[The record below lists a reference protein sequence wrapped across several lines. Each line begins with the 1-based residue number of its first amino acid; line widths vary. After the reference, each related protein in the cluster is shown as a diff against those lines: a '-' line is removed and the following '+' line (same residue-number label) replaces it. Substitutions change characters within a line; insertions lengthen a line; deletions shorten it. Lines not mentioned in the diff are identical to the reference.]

1 MKAGDMVFIDTARI
15 YIKAG
20 DGGNGFISFRREKYV
35 PYGGP
40 DGGDGGKGGDVIF
53 IADPN
58 LSTLLDFKYKRKY
71 IAENGEN
78 GKSKN
83 QYGKDGEDLYIKVP
97 VGTTIINDE
106 TGEVIADLIK
116 PYQKAI
122 VLKGGKGGRG
132 NAKFATPTLKTPR
145 FAESGEKGREMW
157 VRLELKLLADVGLVG
172 FPNAG
177 KSTLL
182 ASCSRARPKIAN
194 YPFTTL
200 TPNLGV
206 VEHKG
211 KSFVMAD
218 IPGLIEGAH
227 RGEGLG
233 HDFLRHIERT
243 KMLIHV
249 VDVSGSEGRDPVE
262 DFEKINEELRLYDE
276 RLVILPQIVA
286 ANKMDLPEGK
296 EKYPRF
302 EEEIK
307 KRGYEVYPIS
317 ALTKEGLDA
326 LLDKTIEI
334 LSSIPAEKIEEVPEV
349 IVYNP
354 PEEEETL
361 EVEVKGNTYYLKG
374 SKIDKLLKR
383 INLQDEHSLRY
394 FEILLRKSGVIDA
407 LKEKG
412 FKSGDVINV
421 RDFEFEYYE

>member
-1 MKAGDMVFIDTARI
+1 MFIDTARI

-20 DGGNGFISFRREKYV
+20 DGGNGIISFRREKYV
-35 PYGGP
+35 AYGGP

-53 IADPN
+53 VADPN
-58 LSTLLDFKYKRKY
+58 LSTLLDFKYRKKY
-71 IAENGEN
+71 IAQNGEN
-78 GKSKN
+78 GRGKN
-83 QYGKDGEDLYIKVP
+83 QYGKNGEDLYIKVP
-97 VGTTIINDE
+97 VGTLIINDE
-106 TGEVIADLIK
+106 TGEIIADLVK
-116 PYQKAI
+116 PNQKAI
-122 VLKGGKGGRG
+122 VLRGGKGGRG
-132 NAKFATPTLKTPR
+132 NTKFATSTLKTPR
-145 FAESGEKGREMW
+145 FAESGEKGKEMW
-157 VRLELKLLADVGLVG
+157 VRLELKLLADVGLIG

-182 ASCSRARPKIAN
+182 ASCTRAKPKIAN

-206 VEHKG
+206 VEYKG

-249 VDVSGSEGRDPVE
+249 VDVSGNERRDPIE
-262 DFEKINEELRLYDE
+262 DFEKINEELKLYSE
-276 RLVILPQIVA
+276 RLLTLPQIVA
-286 ANKMDLPEGK
+286 ANKIDLQSGRENYPDF
-296 EKYPRF
+296 EK
-302 EEEIK
+302 EIK
-307 KRGYEVYPIS
+307 KRGYDVYPIS
-317 ALTKEGLDA
+317 ALTKEGIDK

-334 LSSIPAEKIEEVPEV
+334 LSSIPVEEIKEVPEV
-349 IVYNP
+349 IVYTP

-361 EVEVKGNTYYLKG
+361 NIEVKDNTYYLSG
-374 SKIDKLLKR
+374 TKIDKLLKR
-383 INLQDEHSLRY
+383 VNLQDEHSLRY
-394 FEILLRKSGVIDA
+394 FEMLLRKSGVIDA

-412 FKSGDVINV
+412 FKSGDTINV

>member
-1 MKAGDMVFIDTARI
+1 MFIDTARI

-20 DGGNGFISFRREKYV
+20 DGGNGIISFRREKYV
-35 PYGGP
+35 AYGGP

-53 IADPN
+53 VTDPN
-58 LSTLLDFKYKRKY
+58 LSTLLDFKYRKKY
-71 IAENGEN
+71 VAQNGEN
-78 GKSKN
+78 GRGKN
-83 QYGKDGEDLYIKVP
+83 QYGKNGEDLYIKVP
-97 VGTTIINDE
+97 VGTLIINDE
-106 TGEVIADLIK
+106 TGEIIADLVK
-116 PYQKAI
+116 PNQKAI

-132 NAKFATPTLKTPR
+132 NTKFATSTLKTPR
-145 FAESGEKGREMW
+145 FAESGEKGKEMW
-157 VRLELKLLADVGLVG
+157 VRLELKLLADVGLIG

-182 ASCSRARPKIAN
+182 ASCTRAKPKIAN

-249 VDVSGSEGRDPVE
+249 VDVSGNEGRDPIE
-262 DFEKINEELRLYDE
+262 DFEKINEELKLYSE
-276 RLVILPQIVA
+276 RLLTLPQIVA
-286 ANKMDLPEGK
+286 ANKIDIQSSK
-296 EKYPRF
+296 ENFSAF
-302 EEEIK
+302 EKEIK

-317 ALTKEGLDA
+317 ALTKEGIDK

-334 LSSIPAEKIEEVPEV
+334 LSSIPIEEIKEVPEV
-349 IVYNP
+349 IVYTP

-361 EVEVKGNTYYLKG
+361 NIEVKDNTYYLSG
-374 SKIDKLLKR
+374 TKIDKLLKR
-383 INLQDEHSLRY
+383 VNLQDEHSLRY

-412 FKSGDVINV
+412 FKSGDTINV

>member
-1 MKAGDMVFIDTARI
+1 MFIDTARI

-20 DGGNGFISFRREKYV
+20 DGGNGIISFRREKYV
-35 PYGGP
+35 AYGGP

-53 IADPN
+53 VADPN
-58 LSTLLDFKYKRKY
+58 LSTLLDFKYRKKY
-71 IAENGEN
+71 IAQNGEN
-78 GKSKN
+78 GRGKN
-83 QYGKDGEDLYIKVP
+83 QYGKNGEDLYIKVP
-97 VGTTIINDE
+97 VGTLIINDE
-106 TGEVIADLIK
+106 TGEIIADLVK
-116 PYQKAI
+116 PNQKAI
-122 VLKGGKGGRG
+122 VLQGGKGGRG
-132 NAKFATPTLKTPR
+132 NTKFATSTLKTPR
-145 FAESGEKGREMW
+145 FAESGEKGKEMW
-157 VRLELKLLADVGLVG
+157 VRLELKLLADVGLIG

-182 ASCSRARPKIAN
+182 ASCTRAKPKIAN

-206 VEHKG
+206 VEYKG

-249 VDVSGSEGRDPVE
+249 VDVSGNEGRDPIE
-262 DFEKINEELRLYDE
+262 DFEKINEELKLYSE
-276 RLVILPQIVA
+276 RLLTLPQIVA
-286 ANKMDLPEGK
+286 ANKIDLQSGRENYPDF
-296 EKYPRF
+296 EK
-302 EEEIK
+302 EIK
-307 KRGYEVYPIS
+307 KRGYDVYPIS
-317 ALTKEGLDA
+317 ALTKEGIDK

-334 LSSIPAEKIEEVPEV
+334 LSSIPVEEIKEVSEV
-349 IVYNP
+349 IVYTP

-361 EVEVKGNTYYLKG
+361 NIEVKDNTYYLSG
-374 SKIDKLLKR
+374 TKIDKLLKR
-383 INLQDEHSLRY
+383 VNLQDEHSLRY
-394 FEILLRKSGVIDA
+394 FEMLLRKSGVIDA

-412 FKSGDVINV
+412 FKSGDTINV

>member
-1 MKAGDMVFIDTARI
+1 MFIDTARI

-20 DGGNGFISFRREKYV
+20 DGGNGIISFRREKYV
-35 PYGGP
+35 AYGGP

-53 IADPN
+53 VADPN
-58 LSTLLDFKYKRKY
+58 LSTLLDFKYRKKY
-71 IAENGEN
+71 IAQNGEN
-78 GKSKN
+78 GRGKN
-83 QYGKDGEDLYIKVP
+83 QYGKNGEDLYIKVP
-97 VGTTIINDE
+97 VGTLIINDE
-106 TGEVIADLIK
+106 TGEIIADLVK
-116 PYQKAI
+116 PNQKAI
-122 VLKGGKGGRG
+122 VLRGGKGGRG
-132 NAKFATPTLKTPR
+132 NTKFATSTLKTPR
-145 FAESGEKGREMW
+145 FAESGEKGKEMW
-157 VRLELKLLADVGLVG
+157 VRLELKLLADVGLIG

-182 ASCSRARPKIAN
+182 ASCTRAKPKIAN

-206 VEHKG
+206 VEYKG

-249 VDVSGSEGRDPVE
+249 VDVSGNEGRDPVE
-262 DFEKINEELRLYDE
+262 DFEKINEELKLYSE
-276 RLVILPQIVA
+276 RLLTLPQIVA
-286 ANKMDLPEGK
+286 ANKIDLQSGRENYPDF
-296 EKYPRF
+296 EK
-302 EEEIK
+302 EIK
-307 KRGYEVYPIS
+307 KRGYDVYPIS
-317 ALTKEGLDA
+317 ALTKEGIDK

-334 LSSIPAEKIEEVPEV
+334 LSSIPVEEIKEVPEV
-349 IVYNP
+349 IVYTP

-361 EVEVKGNTYYLKG
+361 NIEVKDNTYYLSG
-374 SKIDKLLKR
+374 TKIDKLLKR
-383 INLQDEHSLRY
+383 VNLQDEHSLRY
-394 FEILLRKSGVIDA
+394 FEMLLRKSGVIDA

-412 FKSGDVINV
+412 FKSGDTINV

>member
-1 MKAGDMVFIDTARI
+1 VIELFIDTARI

-20 DGGNGFISFRREKYV
+20 DGGNGIISFRREKYV
-35 PYGGP
+35 AYGGP

-58 LSTLLDFKYKRKY
+58 LSTLLDFKYKKRY
-71 IAENGEN
+71 IAQNGEN
-78 GKSKN
+78 GRGKN
-83 QYGKDGEDLYIKVP
+83 QYGKNGEDLYIKVP
-97 VGTTIINDE
+97 VGTLIINDE
-106 TGEVIADLIK
+106 TGEIIADLVK
-116 PYQKAI
+116 PNQKAI
-122 VLKGGKGGRG
+122 VLRGGKGGRG

-145 FAESGEKGREMW
+145 FAESGEKGKEMW
-157 VRLELKLLADVGLVG
+157 VRLELKLLADVGLIG

-182 ASCSRARPKIAN
+182 ASCTRAKPKIAN

-249 VDVSGSEGRDPVE
+249 VDVSASEGRDPIE
-262 DFEKINEELRLYDE
+262 DFEKINEELKLYSE
-276 RLVILPQIVA
+276 RLLTLPQIVA
-286 ANKMDLPEGK
+286 ANKIDIQSGK
-296 EKYPRF
+296 ENFPAF
-302 EEEIK
+302 EKEIK

-317 ALTKEGLDA
+317 ALTKVGIDK

-334 LSSIPAEKIEEVPEV
+334 LSSIPVEEIKEVPEV
-349 IVYNP
+349 IVYTP

-361 EVEVKGNTYYLKG
+361 NIEVKDNTYYLSG
-374 SKIDKLLKR
+374 TKIDKLLKR
-383 INLQDEHSLRY
+383 VNLQDEHSLRY
-394 FEILLRKSGVIDA
+394 FEMLLRKSGVIDA

-412 FKSGDVINV
+412 FKSGDTINV

>member
-1 MKAGDMVFIDTARI
+1 MIELFIDTARI

-20 DGGNGFISFRREKYV
+20 DGGNGIISFRREKYV
-35 PYGGP
+35 AYGGP

-58 LSTLLDFKYKRKY
+58 LSTLLDFKYRKKY
-71 IAENGEN
+71 IAQNGEN
-78 GKSKN
+78 GRGKN
-83 QYGKDGEDLYIKVP
+83 QYGKNGEDLYIKVP
-97 VGTTIINDE
+97 VGTLIINDE
-106 TGEVIADLIK
+106 TGEIIADLVK
-116 PYQKAI
+116 PNQKAI
-122 VLKGGKGGRG
+122 VLRGGKGGRG

-145 FAESGEKGREMW
+145 FAESGEKGKEMW
-157 VRLELKLLADVGLVG
+157 VRLELKLLADVGLIG

-182 ASCSRARPKIAN
+182 ASCTRAKPKIAN

-249 VDVSGSEGRDPVE
+249 VDVSASEGRDPIE
-262 DFEKINEELRLYDE
+262 DFEKINEELKLYSE
-276 RLVILPQIVA
+276 RLLTLSQIVA
-286 ANKMDLPEGK
+286 ANKIDIQSGK
-296 EKYPRF
+296 ENFPAF
-302 EEEIK
+302 EKEIK

-317 ALTKEGLDA
+317 ALTKVGIDK

-334 LSSIPAEKIEEVPEV
+334 LSSIPVEEIKEVPEV
-349 IVYNP
+349 IVYTP

-361 EVEVKGNTYYLKG
+361 NIEVKDNTYYLSG
-374 SKIDKLLKR
+374 TKIDKLLKR
-383 INLQDEHSLRY
+383 VNLQDEYSLRY
-394 FEILLRKSGVIDA
+394 FEMLLRKSGVIDA

-412 FKSGDVINV
+412 FKSGDTINV

>member
-1 MKAGDMVFIDTARI
+1 MVFIDTARI

-276 RLVILPQIVA
+276 RLVTLPQIVA

-296 EKYPRF
+296 EKYLRF

>member
-1 MKAGDMVFIDTARI
+1 MIELFIDTARI

-20 DGGNGFISFRREKYV
+20 DGGNGIISFRREKYV
-35 PYGGP
+35 AYGGP

-58 LSTLLDFKYKRKY
+58 LSTLLDFKYRKKY
-71 IAENGEN
+71 IAQNGEN
-78 GKSKN
+78 GRGKN
-83 QYGKDGEDLYIKVP
+83 QYGKNGEDLYIKVP
-97 VGTTIINDE
+97 VGTLIINDE
-106 TGEVIADLIK
+106 TGEIIADLVK
-116 PYQKAI
+116 PNQKAI
-122 VLKGGKGGRG
+122 VLRGGKGGRG

-145 FAESGEKGREMW
+145 FAESGEKGKEMW
-157 VRLELKLLADVGLVG
+157 VRLELKLLADVGLIG

-182 ASCSRARPKIAN
+182 ASCTRAKPKIAN

-249 VDVSGSEGRDPVE
+249 VDVSASEGRDPIE
-262 DFEKINEELRLYDE
+262 DFEKINEELKLYSE
-276 RLVILPQIVA
+276 RLLTLSQIVA
-286 ANKMDLPEGK
+286 ANKIDLQSGRENYPDF
-296 EKYPRF
+296 EK
-302 EEEIK
+302 EIK
-307 KRGYEVYPIS
+307 KRGYDVYPIS
-317 ALTKEGLDA
+317 ALTREGIDK

-334 LSSIPAEKIEEVPEV
+334 LSSIPVEEIKEVPEV
-349 IVYNP
+349 IVYTP

-361 EVEVKGNTYYLKG
+361 NIEAKDNTYYLSG
-374 SKIDKLLKR
+374 TKIDKLLKR
-383 INLQDEHSLRY
+383 VNLQDEHSLRY
-394 FEILLRKSGVIDA
+394 FEMLLRKSGVIDA

-412 FKSGDVINV
+412 FKSGDTINV

>member
-1 MKAGDMVFIDTARI
+1 MFIDTARI

-20 DGGNGFISFRREKYV
+20 DGGNGIISFRREKYV
-35 PYGGP
+35 AYGGP

-58 LSTLLDFKYKRKY
+58 LSTLLDFKYRKKY
-71 IAENGEN
+71 IAQNGEN
-78 GKSKN
+78 GRGKN
-83 QYGKDGEDLYIKVP
+83 QYGKNGEDLYIKVP
-97 VGTTIINDE
+97 VGTLIINDE
-106 TGEVIADLIK
+106 TGEIIADLVK
-116 PYQKAI
+116 PNQKAI
-122 VLKGGKGGRG
+122 VLRGGKGGRG

-145 FAESGEKGREMW
+145 FAESGEKGKEMW
-157 VRLELKLLADVGLVG
+157 VRLELKLLADVGLIG

-182 ASCSRARPKIAN
+182 ASCTRAKPKIAN

-249 VDVSGSEGRDPVE
+249 VDVSASEGRDPIE
-262 DFEKINEELRLYDE
+262 DFEKINEELKLYSE
-276 RLVILPQIVA
+276 RLLTLSQIVA
-286 ANKMDLPEGK
+286 ANKIDIQSGK
-296 EKYPRF
+296 ENFPAF
-302 EEEIK
+302 EKEIK

-317 ALTKEGLDA
+317 ALTKVGIDK

-334 LSSIPAEKIEEVPEV
+334 LSSIPVEEIKEVPEV
-349 IVYNP
+349 IVYTP

-361 EVEVKGNTYYLKG
+361 NIEVKDNTYYLSG
-374 SKIDKLLKR
+374 TKIDKLLKR
-383 INLQDEHSLRY
+383 VNLQDEHSLRY
-394 FEILLRKSGVIDA
+394 FEMLLRKSGVIDA

-412 FKSGDVINV
+412 FKSGDTINV

>member
-1 MKAGDMVFIDTARI
+1 MFIDTARI

-20 DGGNGFISFRREKYV
+20 DGGNGIISFRREKYV
-35 PYGGP
+35 AYGGP

-53 IADPN
+53 VADPN
-58 LSTLLDFKYKRKY
+58 LSTLLDFKYRKKY
-71 IAENGEN
+71 IAQNGEN
-78 GKSKN
+78 GRGKN
-83 QYGKDGEDLYIKVP
+83 QYGKNGEDLYIKVP
-97 VGTTIINDE
+97 VGTLIINDE
-106 TGEVIADLIK
+106 TGEIIADLVK
-116 PYQKAI
+116 PNQKAI
-122 VLKGGKGGRG
+122 VLRGGKGGRG
-132 NAKFATPTLKTPR
+132 NTKFATSTLKTPR
-145 FAESGEKGREMW
+145 FAESGEKGKEMW
-157 VRLELKLLADVGLVG
+157 VRLELKLLADVGLIG

-182 ASCSRARPKIAN
+182 ASCTRAKPKIAN

-206 VEHKG
+206 VEYKG

-249 VDVSGSEGRDPVE
+249 VDVSGNEGRDPIE
-262 DFEKINEELRLYDE
+262 DFEKINEELKLYSE
-276 RLVILPQIVA
+276 RLLTLPQIVA
-286 ANKMDLPEGK
+286 ANKIDLQSGRENYPDF
-296 EKYPRF
+296 EK
-302 EEEIK
+302 EIK
-307 KRGYEVYPIS
+307 KRGYDVYPIS
-317 ALTKEGLDA
+317 ALTKEGIDK

-334 LSSIPAEKIEEVPEV
+334 LSSIPVEEIKEVPEV
-349 IVYNP
+349 IVYTP

-361 EVEVKGNTYYLKG
+361 NIEVKDNTYYLSG
-374 SKIDKLLKR
+374 TKIDKLLKR
-383 INLQDEHSLRY
+383 VNLQDEHSLRY
-394 FEILLRKSGVIDA
+394 FEMLLRKSGVIDA

-412 FKSGDVINV
+412 FKSGDTINV

>member
-1 MKAGDMVFIDTARI
+1 MFIDTARI

-20 DGGNGFISFRREKYV
+20 DGGNGIISFRREKYV
-35 PYGGP
+35 AYGGP

-53 IADPN
+53 VADPN
-58 LSTLLDFKYKRKY
+58 LSTLLDFKYRKKY
-71 IAENGEN
+71 IAQNGEN
-78 GKSKN
+78 GRGKN
-83 QYGKDGEDLYIKVP
+83 QYGKNGEDLYIKVP
-97 VGTTIINDE
+97 VGTLIINDE
-106 TGEVIADLIK
+106 TGEIIADLVK
-116 PYQKAI
+116 PNQKAI
-122 VLKGGKGGRG
+122 VLQGGKGGRG
-132 NAKFATPTLKTPR
+132 NTKFATSTLKTPR
-145 FAESGEKGREMW
+145 FAESGEKGKEMW
-157 VRLELKLLADVGLVG
+157 VRLELKLLADVGLIG

-182 ASCSRARPKIAN
+182 ASCTRAKPKIAN

-206 VEHKG
+206 VEYKG

-249 VDVSGSEGRDPVE
+249 VDVSGNEGRDPIE
-262 DFEKINEELRLYDE
+262 DFEKINEELKLYSE
-276 RLVILPQIVA
+276 RLLTLPQIVA
-286 ANKMDLPEGK
+286 ANKIDLQSGRENYPDF
-296 EKYPRF
+296 EK
-302 EEEIK
+302 EIK
-307 KRGYEVYPIS
+307 KRGYDVYPIS
-317 ALTKEGLDA
+317 ALTKEGIDK

-334 LSSIPAEKIEEVPEV
+334 LSSIPVEEIKEVSEV
-349 IVYNP
+349 IVYTP

-361 EVEVKGNTYYLKG
+361 NIEVKDTTYYLSG
-374 SKIDKLLKR
+374 TKIDKLLKR
-383 INLQDEHSLRY
+383 VNLQDEHSLRY
-394 FEILLRKSGVIDA
+394 FEMLLRKSGVIDA

-412 FKSGDVINV
+412 FKSGDTINV

>member
-1 MKAGDMVFIDTARI
+1 LFIDTARI

-20 DGGNGFISFRREKYV
+20 DGGNGVISFRREKYV
-35 PYGGP
+35 AYGGP

-53 IADPN
+53 IAEPN
-58 LSTLLDFKYKRKY
+58 LSTLLDFKYKKRY
-71 IAENGEN
+71 IAQNGEN
-78 GKSKN
+78 GRGKN
-83 QYGKDGEDLYIKVP
+83 QYGKNGEDLYIKVP
-97 VGTTIINDE
+97 VGTLIINDE
-106 TGEVIADLIK
+106 TGEIIADLVK
-116 PYQKAI
+116 PNQKAI
-122 VLKGGKGGRG
+122 VLRGGRGGRG
-132 NAKFATPTLKTPR
+132 NAKFATSTLKTPR
-145 FAESGEKGREMW
+145 FAESGEKGKEMW
-157 VRLELKLLADVGLVG
+157 VRLELKLLADVGLIG

-182 ASCSRARPKIAN
+182 ASCTRARPKIAN

-206 VEHKG
+206 VEYKG

-249 VDVSGSEGRDPVE
+249 VDVSASEGRDPIE
-262 DFEKINEELRLYDE
+262 DFEKINEELKLYSE
-276 RLVILPQIVA
+276 RLLTLPQIVA
-286 ANKMDLPEGK
+286 ANKIDIQSGK
-296 EKYPRF
+296 ENYPAF
-302 EEEIK
+302 EKEIK

-317 ALTKEGLDA
+317 ALTKEGIDK
-326 LLDKTIEI
+326 LLDKAIEI
-334 LSSIPAEKIEEVPEV
+334 LSSIPVEEIKDVPEV
-349 IVYNP
+349 IVYTP

-361 EVEVKGNTYYLKG
+361 NVEVKDNTYYLSG
-374 SKIDKLLKR
+374 TKIDKLLKR
-383 INLQDEHSLRY
+383 VNLQDEHSLRY

-412 FKSGDVINV
+412 FKSGDTINV

>member
-1 MKAGDMVFIDTARI
+1 MFIDTARI

-276 RLVILPQIVA
+276 RLVTLPQIVA

-296 EKYPRF
+296 EKYLRF

>member
-1 MKAGDMVFIDTARI
+1 VIEVFIDTARI

-20 DGGNGFISFRREKYV
+20 DGGNGIISFRREKYV
-35 PYGGP
+35 AYGGP

-53 IADPN
+53 VADPN
-58 LSTLLDFKYKRKY
+58 LSTLLDFKYRKKY
-71 IAENGEN
+71 VAQNGEN
-78 GKSKN
+78 GRGKN
-83 QYGKDGEDLYIKVP
+83 QYGKNGEDLYIKVP
-97 VGTTIINDE
+97 VGTLIINDE
-106 TGEVIADLIK
+106 TGEIIADLVK
-116 PYQKAI
+116 PNQKAI
-122 VLKGGKGGRG
+122 VLRGGKGGRG
-132 NAKFATPTLKTPR
+132 NAKFATSTLKTPR
-145 FAESGEKGREMW
+145 FAESGEKGKEMW
-157 VRLELKLLADVGLVG
+157 VRLELKLLADVGLIG

-182 ASCSRARPKIAN
+182 ASCTRAKPKIAN

-249 VDVSGSEGRDPVE
+249 VDVSGNEGRDPIE
-262 DFEKINEELRLYDE
+262 DFEKINEELKLYSE
-276 RLVILPQIVA
+276 RLLTLPQIVA
-286 ANKMDLPEGK
+286 ANKIDIQSGK
-296 EKYPRF
+296 ENFSAF
-302 EEEIK
+302 EKEIK

-317 ALTKEGLDA
+317 ALTKEGIDK

-334 LSSIPAEKIEEVPEV
+334 LSSIPIEEIKEVPEV
-349 IVYNP
+349 IVYTP

-361 EVEVKGNTYYLKG
+361 NIEVKDNTYYLSG
-374 SKIDKLLKR
+374 TKIDKLLKR
-383 INLQDEHSLRY
+383 VNLQDEHSLRY

-412 FKSGDVINV
+412 FKSGDTINV

>member
-1 MKAGDMVFIDTARI
+1 VIELFIDTARI

-20 DGGNGFISFRREKYV
+20 DGGNGIISFRREKYV
-35 PYGGP
+35 AYGGP

-58 LSTLLDFKYKRKY
+58 LSTLLDFKYRKKY
-71 IAENGEN
+71 IAQNGEN
-78 GKSKN
+78 GRGKN
-83 QYGKDGEDLYIKVP
+83 QYGKNGEDLYIKVP
-97 VGTTIINDE
+97 VGTLIINDE
-106 TGEVIADLIK
+106 TGEIIADLVK
-116 PYQKAI
+116 PNQKAI
-122 VLKGGKGGRG
+122 VLRGGKGGRG

-145 FAESGEKGREMW
+145 FAESGEKGKEMW
-157 VRLELKLLADVGLVG
+157 VRLELKLLADVGLIG

-182 ASCSRARPKIAN
+182 ASCTRARPKIAN

-206 VEHKG
+206 VEYKG

-249 VDVSGSEGRDPVE
+249 VDVSASEGRDPIE
-262 DFEKINEELRLYDE
+262 DFEKINEELKLYSE
-276 RLVILPQIVA
+276 RLLTLPQIVA
-286 ANKMDLPEGK
+286 ANKIDIQSGK
-296 EKYPRF
+296 ENYPAF
-302 EEEIK
+302 EKEIK

-317 ALTKEGLDA
+317 ALTKEGIDK
-326 LLDKTIEI
+326 LLDKAIEI
-334 LSSIPAEKIEEVPEV
+334 LSSIPVEEIKDVPEV
-349 IVYNP
+349 IVYTP

-361 EVEVKGNTYYLKG
+361 NVEVKDNTYYLSG
-374 SKIDKLLKR
+374 TKIDKLLKR
-383 INLQDEHSLRY
+383 VNLQDEHSLRY

-412 FKSGDVINV
+412 FKSGDTINV

>member
-1 MKAGDMVFIDTARI
+1 MFIDTARI

-20 DGGNGFISFRREKYV
+20 DGGNGIISFRREKYV
-35 PYGGP
+35 AYGGP

-53 IADPN
+53 VADPN
-58 LSTLLDFKYKRKY
+58 LSTLLDFKYRKKY
-71 IAENGEN
+71 IAQNGEN
-78 GKSKN
+78 GRGKN
-83 QYGKDGEDLYIKVP
+83 QYGKNGEDLYIKVP
-97 VGTTIINDE
+97 VGTLIINDE
-106 TGEVIADLIK
+106 TGEIIADLVK
-116 PYQKAI
+116 PNQKAI
-122 VLKGGKGGRG
+122 VLRGGKGGRG
-132 NAKFATPTLKTPR
+132 NTKFATSTLKTPR
-145 FAESGEKGREMW
+145 FAESGEKGKEMW
-157 VRLELKLLADVGLVG
+157 VRLELKLLADVGLIG

-182 ASCSRARPKIAN
+182 ASCTRAKPKIAN

-206 VEHKG
+206 VEYKG

-249 VDVSGSEGRDPVE
+249 VDVSGNEGRDPIE
-262 DFEKINEELRLYDE
+262 DFEKINEELKLYSE
-276 RLVILPQIVA
+276 RLLTLPQIVA
-286 ANKMDLPEGK
+286 ANKIDLQSGRENYPDF
-296 EKYPRF
+296 EK
-302 EEEIK
+302 EIK
-307 KRGYEVYPIS
+307 KRGYDVYPIS
-317 ALTKEGLDA
+317 ALTKEGIDK

-334 LSSIPAEKIEEVPEV
+334 LSSIPVEEIKEVSEV
-349 IVYNP
+349 IVYTP

-361 EVEVKGNTYYLKG
+361 NIEVKDNTYYLSG
-374 SKIDKLLKR
+374 TKIDKLLKR
-383 INLQDEHSLRY
+383 VNLQDEHSLRY
-394 FEILLRKSGVIDA
+394 FEMLLRKSGVIDA

-412 FKSGDVINV
+412 FKSGDTINV

>member
-1 MKAGDMVFIDTARI
+1 LFIDTARI

-20 DGGNGFISFRREKYV
+20 DGGNGIISFRREKYV
-35 PYGGP
+35 AYGGP

-58 LSTLLDFKYKRKY
+58 LSTLLDFKYRKKY
-71 IAENGEN
+71 IAQNGEN
-78 GKSKN
+78 GRGKN
-83 QYGKDGEDLYIKVP
+83 QYGKNGEDLYIKVP
-97 VGTTIINDE
+97 VGTLIINDE
-106 TGEVIADLIK
+106 TGEIIADLVK
-116 PYQKAI
+116 PNQKAI
-122 VLKGGKGGRG
+122 VLRGGKGGRG

-145 FAESGEKGREMW
+145 FAESGEKGKEMW
-157 VRLELKLLADVGLVG
+157 VRLELKLLADVGLIG

-182 ASCSRARPKIAN
+182 ASCTRAKPKIAN

-249 VDVSGSEGRDPVE
+249 VDVSASEGRDPIE
-262 DFEKINEELRLYDE
+262 DFEKINEELKLYSE
-276 RLVILPQIVA
+276 RLLTLSQIVA
-286 ANKMDLPEGK
+286 ANKIDIQSGK
-296 EKYPRF
+296 ENFPAF
-302 EEEIK
+302 EKEIK

-317 ALTKEGLDA
+317 ALTKVGIDK

-334 LSSIPAEKIEEVPEV
+334 LSSIPVEEIKEVPEV
-349 IVYNP
+349 IVYTP

-361 EVEVKGNTYYLKG
+361 NIEVKDNTYYLSG
-374 SKIDKLLKR
+374 TKIDKLLKR
-383 INLQDEHSLRY
+383 VNLQDEHSLRY
-394 FEILLRKSGVIDA
+394 FEMLLRKSGVIDA

-412 FKSGDVINV
+412 FKSGDTINV

>member
-1 MKAGDMVFIDTARI
+1 MFIDTARI

-20 DGGNGFISFRREKYV
+20 DGGNGVISFRREKYV
-35 PYGGP
+35 AYGGP

-58 LSTLLDFKYKRKY
+58 LSTLLDFKYKKRY
-71 IAENGEN
+71 IAQNGEN
-78 GKSKN
+78 GRGKN
-83 QYGKDGEDLYIKVP
+83 QYGKNGEDLYIKVP
-97 VGTTIINDE
+97 VGTLIINDE
-106 TGEVIADLIK
+106 TGEIIADLVK
-116 PYQKAI
+116 PNQKAI
-122 VLKGGKGGRG
+122 VLRGGRGGRG
-132 NAKFATPTLKTPR
+132 NAKFATSTLKTPR
-145 FAESGEKGREMW
+145 FAESGEKGKEMW
-157 VRLELKLLADVGLVG
+157 VRLELKLLADVGLIG

-182 ASCSRARPKIAN
+182 ASCTRARPKIAN

-206 VEHKG
+206 VEYKG

-249 VDVSGSEGRDPVE
+249 VDVSASEGRDPIE
-262 DFEKINEELRLYDE
+262 DFEKINEELKLYSE
-276 RLVILPQIVA
+276 RLLTLPQIVA
-286 ANKMDLPEGK
+286 ANKIDIQSGK
-296 EKYPRF
+296 ENYPAF
-302 EEEIK
+302 EKEIK

-317 ALTKEGLDA
+317 ALTKEGIDK
-326 LLDKTIEI
+326 LLDKAIEI
-334 LSSIPAEKIEEVPEV
+334 LSSIPVEEIKDVPEV
-349 IVYNP
+349 IVYTP

-361 EVEVKGNTYYLKG
+361 NVEVKDNTYYLSG
-374 SKIDKLLKR
+374 TKIDKLLKR
-383 INLQDEHSLRY
+383 VNLQDEHSLRY

-412 FKSGDVINV
+412 FKSGDTINV

>member
-1 MKAGDMVFIDTARI
+1 LFIDTARI

-20 DGGNGFISFRREKYV
+20 DGGNGVISFRREKYV
-35 PYGGP
+35 AYGGP

-53 IADPN
+53 IAEPN
-58 LSTLLDFKYKRKY
+58 LSTLLDFKYKKRY
-71 IAENGEN
+71 IAQNGEN
-78 GKSKN
+78 GRGKN
-83 QYGKDGEDLYIKVP
+83 QYGKNGEDLYIKVP
-97 VGTTIINDE
+97 VGTLIINDE
-106 TGEVIADLIK
+106 TGEIIADLVK
-116 PYQKAI
+116 PNQKAI
-122 VLKGGKGGRG
+122 VLRGGRGGRG
-132 NAKFATPTLKTPR
+132 NAKFATSTLKTPR
-145 FAESGEKGREMW
+145 FAESGEKGKEMW
-157 VRLELKLLADVGLVG
+157 VRLELKLLADVGLIG

-182 ASCSRARPKIAN
+182 ASCTRARPKIAN

-206 VEHKG
+206 VEYKG

-249 VDVSGSEGRDPVE
+249 VDVSASEGRDPIE
-262 DFEKINEELRLYDE
+262 DFEKINEELKLYSE
-276 RLVILPQIVA
+276 RLLTLPQIVA
-286 ANKMDLPEGK
+286 ANKIDIQSGK
-296 EKYPRF
+296 ENYPAF
-302 EEEIK
+302 EKEIK

-317 ALTKEGLDA
+317 ALTKEGIDK
-326 LLDKTIEI
+326 LLDKAIEI
-334 LSSIPAEKIEEVPEV
+334 LSSIPVEEIKDVPEV
-349 IVYNP
+349 IVYTP

-361 EVEVKGNTYYLKG
+361 NVEVKDNTYYLSG
-374 SKIDKLLKR
+374 TKIDKLLKR
-383 INLQDEHSLRY
+383 VNLQDEHSLRY
-394 FEILLRKSGVIDA
+394 FEMLLRKSGVIDA

-412 FKSGDVINV
+412 FKSGDTINV

>member
-1 MKAGDMVFIDTARI
+1 MIELFIDTARI

-20 DGGNGFISFRREKYV
+20 DGGNGIISFRREKYV
-35 PYGGP
+35 AYGGP

-58 LSTLLDFKYKRKY
+58 LSTLLDFKYRKKY
-71 IAENGEN
+71 IAQNGEN
-78 GKSKN
+78 GRGKN
-83 QYGKDGEDLYIKVP
+83 QYGKNGEDLYIKVP
-97 VGTTIINDE
+97 VGTLIINDE
-106 TGEVIADLIK
+106 TGEIIADLVK
-116 PYQKAI
+116 PNQKAI
-122 VLKGGKGGRG
+122 VLRGGKGGRG

-145 FAESGEKGREMW
+145 FAESGEKGKEMW
-157 VRLELKLLADVGLVG
+157 VRLELKLLADVGLIG

-182 ASCSRARPKIAN
+182 ASCTRAKPKIAN

-249 VDVSGSEGRDPVE
+249 VDVSASEGRDPIE
-262 DFEKINEELRLYDE
+262 DFEKINEELKLYSE
-276 RLVILPQIVA
+276 RLLTLSQIVA
-286 ANKMDLPEGK
+286 ANKIDIQSGK
-296 EKYPRF
+296 ENFPAF
-302 EEEIK
+302 EKEIK

-317 ALTKEGLDA
+317 ALTKVGIDK

-334 LSSIPAEKIEEVPEV
+334 LSSIPVEEIKEVPEV
-349 IVYNP
+349 IVYTP

-361 EVEVKGNTYYLKG
+361 NIEVKDNTYYLSG
-374 SKIDKLLKR
+374 TKIDKLLKR
-383 INLQDEHSLRY
+383 VNLQDEHSLRY
-394 FEILLRKSGVIDA
+394 FEMLLRKSGVIDA

-412 FKSGDVINV
+412 FKSGDTINV

>member
-1 MKAGDMVFIDTARI
+1 VIELFIDTARI

-20 DGGNGFISFRREKYV
+20 DGGNGIISFRREKYV
-35 PYGGP
+35 AYGGP

-58 LSTLLDFKYKRKY
+58 LSTLLDFKYRKKY
-71 IAENGEN
+71 IAQNGEN
-78 GKSKN
+78 GRGKN
-83 QYGKDGEDLYIKVP
+83 QYGKNGEDLYIKVP
-97 VGTTIINDE
+97 VGTLIINDE
-106 TGEVIADLIK
+106 TGEIIADLVK
-116 PYQKAI
+116 PNQKAI
-122 VLKGGKGGRG
+122 VLRGGKGGRG

-145 FAESGEKGREMW
+145 FAESGEKGKEMW
-157 VRLELKLLADVGLVG
+157 VRLELKLLADVGLIG

-182 ASCSRARPKIAN
+182 ASCTRAKPKIAN

-249 VDVSGSEGRDPVE
+249 VDVSASEGRDPIE
-262 DFEKINEELRLYDE
+262 DFEKINEELKLYSE
-276 RLVILPQIVA
+276 RLLTLSQIVA
-286 ANKMDLPEGK
+286 ANKIDIQSGK
-296 EKYPRF
+296 ENFPAF
-302 EEEIK
+302 EKEIK

-317 ALTKEGLDA
+317 ALTKVGIDK

-334 LSSIPAEKIEEVPEV
+334 LSSIPVEEIKEVPEV
-349 IVYNP
+349 IVYTP

-361 EVEVKGNTYYLKG
+361 NIEVKDNTYYLSG
-374 SKIDKLLKR
+374 TKIDKLLKR
-383 INLQDEHSLRY
+383 VNLQDEHSLRY
-394 FEILLRKSGVIDA
+394 FEMLLRKSGVIDA

-412 FKSGDVINV
+412 FKSGDTINV

>member
-1 MKAGDMVFIDTARI
+1 MVFIDTARI

-83 QYGKDGEDLYIKVP
+83 QYGKDGKDLYIKVP

-106 TGEVIADLIK
+106 TGELIADLTK

-122 VLKGGKGGRG
+122 VLRGGRGGRG

-145 FAESGEKGREMW
+145 FAESGEKGRELW

-182 ASCSRARPKIAN
+182 ASCSRAKPKIAN

-243 KMLIHV
+243 KMLVHV
-249 VDVSGSEGRDPVE
+249 VDVSGIEGRDPVE

-276 RLVILPQIVA
+276 RLVTLPQIVA
-286 ANKMDLPEGK
+286 ANKMDLPEAK
-296 EKYPRF
+296 EKYPNF
-302 EEEIK
+302 EEEIRK
-307 KRGYEVYPIS
+307 KGYEVYPIS
-317 ALTKEGLDA
+317 ALTREGIDL
-326 LLDKTIEI
+326 LLDKVIEI
-334 LSSIPAEKIEEVPEV
+334 LSSIPIEKNEEAPDV

-354 PEEEETL
+354 PEEEDIL
-361 EVEVKGNTYYLKG
+361 EIEVHGNTYYLKG

-394 FEILLRKSGVIDA
+394 FEILLRKSGVIEE
-407 LKEKG
+407 LKKKG
-412 FKSGDVINV
+412 FKSGDTINV
-421 RDFEFEYYE
+421 RDFEFEYYD

>member
-1 MKAGDMVFIDTARI
+1 MFIDTARI

-20 DGGNGFISFRREKYV
+20 DGGNGIISFRREKYV
-35 PYGGP
+35 AYGGP

-53 IADPN
+53 VADPN
-58 LSTLLDFKYKRKY
+58 LSTLLDFKYRKKY
-71 IAENGEN
+71 IAQNGEN
-78 GKSKN
+78 GRGKN
-83 QYGKDGEDLYIKVP
+83 QYGKNGEDLYIKVP
-97 VGTTIINDE
+97 VGTLIINDE
-106 TGEVIADLIK
+106 TGEIIADLVK
-116 PYQKAI
+116 PNQKAI
-122 VLKGGKGGRG
+122 VLRGGKGGRG
-132 NAKFATPTLKTPR
+132 NTKFATSTLKTPR
-145 FAESGEKGREMW
+145 FAESGEKGKEMW
-157 VRLELKLLADVGLVG
+157 VRLELKLLADVGLIG

-182 ASCSRARPKIAN
+182 ASCTRAKPKIAN

-206 VEHKG
+206 VEYKG

-249 VDVSGSEGRDPVE
+249 VDVSGNEGRDPVE
-262 DFEKINEELRLYDE
+262 DFEKINEELKLYSE
-276 RLVILPQIVA
+276 RLLTLPQIVA
-286 ANKMDLPEGK
+286 ANKIDLQSGRENYPDF
-296 EKYPRF
+296 EK
-302 EEEIK
+302 EIK
-307 KRGYEVYPIS
+307 KRGYDVYPIS
-317 ALTKEGLDA
+317 ALTKEGIDK

-334 LSSIPAEKIEEVPEV
+334 LSSIPVEEIKEVPEV
-349 IVYNP
+349 IAYTP

-361 EVEVKGNTYYLKG
+361 NIEVKDNTYYLSG
-374 SKIDKLLKR
+374 TKIDKLLKR
-383 INLQDEHSLRY
+383 VNLQDEHSLRY
-394 FEILLRKSGVIDA
+394 FEMLLRKSGVIDA

-412 FKSGDVINV
+412 FKSGDTINV

>member
-1 MKAGDMVFIDTARI
+1 MFIDTARI

-20 DGGNGFISFRREKYV
+20 DGGNGIISFRREKYV
-35 PYGGP
+35 AYGGP

-58 LSTLLDFKYKRKY
+58 LSTLLDFKYRKKY
-71 IAENGEN
+71 IAQNGEN
-78 GKSKN
+78 GRGKN
-83 QYGKDGEDLYIKVP
+83 QYGKNGEDLYIKVP
-97 VGTTIINDE
+97 VGTLIINDE
-106 TGEVIADLIK
+106 TGEIIADLVK
-116 PYQKAI
+116 PNQKAI
-122 VLKGGKGGRG
+122 VLRGGKGGRG

-145 FAESGEKGREMW
+145 FAESGEKGKEMW
-157 VRLELKLLADVGLVG
+157 VRLELKLLADVGLIG

-182 ASCSRARPKIAN
+182 ASCTRAKPKIAN

-249 VDVSGSEGRDPVE
+249 VDVSASEGRDPIE
-262 DFEKINEELRLYDE
+262 DFEKINEELKLYSE
-276 RLVILPQIVA
+276 RLLTLPQIVA
-286 ANKMDLPEGK
+286 ANKIDIQSGK
-296 EKYPRF
+296 ENFPAF
-302 EEEIK
+302 EKEIK

-317 ALTKEGLDA
+317 ALTKVGIDK

-334 LSSIPAEKIEEVPEV
+334 LSSIPVEEIKEVPEV
-349 IVYNP
+349 IVYTP

-361 EVEVKGNTYYLKG
+361 NIEVKDNTYYLSG
-374 SKIDKLLKR
+374 TKIDKLLKR
-383 INLQDEHSLRY
+383 VNLQDEHSLRY
-394 FEILLRKSGVIDA
+394 FEMLLRKSGVIDA

-412 FKSGDVINV
+412 FKSGDTINV

>member
-1 MKAGDMVFIDTARI
+1 MIELFIDTARI

-20 DGGNGFISFRREKYV
+20 DGGNGIISFRREKYV
-35 PYGGP
+35 AYGGP

-58 LSTLLDFKYKRKY
+58 LSTLLDFKYRKKY
-71 IAENGEN
+71 IAQNGEN
-78 GKSKN
+78 GRGKN
-83 QYGKDGEDLYIKVP
+83 QYGKNGEDLYIKVP
-97 VGTTIINDE
+97 VGTLIINDE
-106 TGEVIADLIK
+106 TGEIIADLVK
-116 PYQKAI
+116 PNQKAI
-122 VLKGGKGGRG
+122 VLRGGKGGRG

-145 FAESGEKGREMW
+145 FAESGEKGKEMW
-157 VRLELKLLADVGLVG
+157 VRLELKLLADVGLIG

-182 ASCSRARPKIAN
+182 ASCTRAKPKIAN

-249 VDVSGSEGRDPVE
+249 VDVSASEGRDPIE
-262 DFEKINEELRLYDE
+262 DFEKINEELKLYSE
-276 RLVILPQIVA
+276 RLLTLPQIVA
-286 ANKMDLPEGK
+286 ANKIDIQSGK
-296 EKYPRF
+296 ENFPAF
-302 EEEIK
+302 EKEIK

-317 ALTKEGLDA
+317 ALTKVGIDK

-334 LSSIPAEKIEEVPEV
+334 LSSIPVEEIKEVPEV
-349 IVYNP
+349 IVYTP

-361 EVEVKGNTYYLKG
+361 NVEVKDNTYYLSG
-374 SKIDKLLKR
+374 TKIDKLLKR
-383 INLQDEHSLRY
+383 VNLQDEHSLRY

-412 FKSGDVINV
+412 FKSGDTINV

>member
-1 MKAGDMVFIDTARI
+1 VIELFIDTARI

-20 DGGNGFISFRREKYV
+20 DGGNGIISFRREKYV
-35 PYGGP
+35 AYGGP

-58 LSTLLDFKYKRKY
+58 LSTLLDFKYRKKY
-71 IAENGEN
+71 IAQNGEN
-78 GKSKN
+78 GRGKN
-83 QYGKDGEDLYIKVP
+83 QYGKNGEDLYIKVP
-97 VGTTIINDE
+97 VGTLIINDE
-106 TGEVIADLIK
+106 TGEIIADLVK
-116 PYQKAI
+116 PNQKAI
-122 VLKGGKGGRG
+122 VLRGGKGGRG

-145 FAESGEKGREMW
+145 FAESGEKGKEMW
-157 VRLELKLLADVGLVG
+157 VRLELKLLADVGLIG

-182 ASCSRARPKIAN
+182 ASCTRAKPKIAN

-249 VDVSGSEGRDPVE
+249 VDVSASEGRDPIE
-262 DFEKINEELRLYDE
+262 DFEKINEELKLYSE
-276 RLVILPQIVA
+276 RLLTLPQIVA
-286 ANKMDLPEGK
+286 ANKIDIQSGK
-296 EKYPRF
+296 ENFPAF
-302 EEEIK
+302 EKEIK

-317 ALTKEGLDA
+317 ALTKVGIDK

-334 LSSIPAEKIEEVPEV
+334 LSSIPVEEIKEVPEV
-349 IVYNP
+349 IVYTP

-361 EVEVKGNTYYLKG
+361 NIEVKDNTYYLSG
-374 SKIDKLLKR
+374 TKIDKLLKR
-383 INLQDEHSLRY
+383 VNLQDEHSLRY
-394 FEILLRKSGVIDA
+394 FEMLLRKSGVIDA

-412 FKSGDVINV
+412 FKSGDTINV

>member
-1 MKAGDMVFIDTARI
+1 MIELFIDTARI

-20 DGGNGFISFRREKYV
+20 DGGNGIISFRREKYV
-35 PYGGP
+35 AYGGP

-58 LSTLLDFKYKRKY
+58 LSTLLDFKYRKKY
-71 IAENGEN
+71 IAQNGEN
-78 GKSKN
+78 GRGKN
-83 QYGKDGEDLYIKVP
+83 QYGKNGEDLYIKVP
-97 VGTTIINDE
+97 VGTLIINDE
-106 TGEVIADLIK
+106 TGEIIADLVK
-116 PYQKAI
+116 PNQKAI
-122 VLKGGKGGRG
+122 VLRGGKGGRG

-145 FAESGEKGREMW
+145 FAESGEKGKEMW
-157 VRLELKLLADVGLVG
+157 VRLELKLLADVGLIG

-182 ASCSRARPKIAN
+182 ASCTRAKPKIAN

-249 VDVSGSEGRDPVE
+249 VDVSASEGRDPIE
-262 DFEKINEELRLYDE
+262 DFEKINEELKLYSE
-276 RLVILPQIVA
+276 RLLTLPQIVA
-286 ANKMDLPEGK
+286 ANKIDIQSGK
-296 EKYPRF
+296 ENFPAF
-302 EEEIK
+302 EKEIK

-317 ALTKEGLDA
+317 ALTKVGIDK

-334 LSSIPAEKIEEVPEV
+334 LSFIPVEEIKEVPEV
-349 IVYNP
+349 IVYTP

-361 EVEVKGNTYYLKG
+361 NIEVKDNTYYLSG
-374 SKIDKLLKR
+374 TKIDKLLKR
-383 INLQDEHSLRY
+383 VNLQDEHSLRY
-394 FEILLRKSGVIDA
+394 FEMLLRKSGVIDA

-412 FKSGDVINV
+412 FKSGDTINV

>member
-1 MKAGDMVFIDTARI
+1 MFIDTARI

-20 DGGNGFISFRREKYV
+20 DGGNGVISFRREKYV
-35 PYGGP
+35 AYGGP

-53 IADPN
+53 IAEPN
-58 LSTLLDFKYKRKY
+58 LSTLLDFKYKKRY
-71 IAENGEN
+71 IAQNGEN
-78 GKSKN
+78 GRGKN
-83 QYGKDGEDLYIKVP
+83 QYGKNGEDLYIKVP
-97 VGTTIINDE
+97 VGTLIINDE
-106 TGEVIADLIK
+106 TGEIIADLVK
-116 PYQKAI
+116 PNQKAI
-122 VLKGGKGGRG
+122 VLRGGRGGRG
-132 NAKFATPTLKTPR
+132 NAKFATSTLKTPR
-145 FAESGEKGREMW
+145 FAESGEKGKEMW
-157 VRLELKLLADVGLVG
+157 VRLELKLLADVGLIG

-182 ASCSRARPKIAN
+182 ASCTRARPKIAN

-206 VEHKG
+206 VEYKG

-249 VDVSGSEGRDPVE
+249 VDVSASEGRDPIE
-262 DFEKINEELRLYDE
+262 DFEKINEELKLYSE
-276 RLVILPQIVA
+276 RLLTLPQIVA
-286 ANKMDLPEGK
+286 ANKIDIQSGK
-296 EKYPRF
+296 ENYPAF
-302 EEEIK
+302 EKEIK

-317 ALTKEGLDA
+317 ALTKEGIDK
-326 LLDKTIEI
+326 LLDKAIEI
-334 LSSIPAEKIEEVPEV
+334 LSSIPVEEIKDVPEV
-349 IVYNP
+349 IVYTP

-361 EVEVKGNTYYLKG
+361 NVEVKDNTYYLSG
-374 SKIDKLLKR
+374 TKIDKLLKR
-383 INLQDEHSLRY
+383 VNLQDEHSLRY

-412 FKSGDVINV
+412 FKSGDTINV

>member
-1 MKAGDMVFIDTARI
+1 
-15 YIKAG
+15 
-20 DGGNGFISFRREKYV
+20 
-35 PYGGP
+35 
-40 DGGDGGKGGDVIF
+40 
-53 IADPN
+53 
-58 LSTLLDFKYKRKY
+58 
-71 IAENGEN
+71 NGEN

-83 QYGKDGEDLYIKVP
+83 QYGKNGEDLYIKVP
-97 VGTTIINDE
+97 VGTTIVNDE
-106 TGEVIADLIK
+106 TGELIADLTK

-122 VLKGGKGGRG
+122 VLRGGKGGRG

-145 FAESGEKGREMW
+145 FAESGEKGRGMW

-182 ASCSRARPKIAN
+182 ASCSRAKPKIAN

-200 TPNLGV
+200 IPNLGV

-211 KSFVMAD
+211 RSFVMAD

-243 KMLIHV
+243 KMLVHV
-249 VDVSGSEGRDPVE
+249 VDISGIEGRDPVE

-276 RLVILPQIVA
+276 RLLTLPQIVA
-286 ANKMDLPEGK
+286 ANKMDLPEAK
-296 EKYPRF
+296 ENYSNF
-302 EEEIK
+302 EKEIR

-317 ALTKEGLDA
+317 ALTREGVDL
-326 LLDKTIEI
+326 LLDKVIEI
-334 LSSIPAEKIEEVPEV
+334 LSSIPIEKGEEAPDV

-354 PEEEETL
+354 PEEEDIL
-361 EVEVKGNTYYLKG
+361 EIEVHGNTYYLKG

-394 FEILLRKSGVIDA
+394 FEILLRKSGVIEE
-407 LKEKG
+407 LKKKG
-412 FKSGDVINV
+412 FKSGDTINV
-421 RDFEFEYYE
+421 RDFEFEYYD

>member
-1 MKAGDMVFIDTARI
+1 MFVDTARI

-20 DGGNGFISFRREKYV
+20 DGGNGVISFRREKYV
-35 PYGGP
+35 AYGGP

-53 IADPN
+53 VADPD
-58 LSTLLDFKYKRKY
+58 LSTLLDFKYRKKY
-71 IAENGEN
+71 IAQNGEN
-78 GKSKN
+78 GRGKN
-83 QYGKDGEDLYIKVP
+83 QYGKNGEDLIIKVP
-97 VGTTIINDE
+97 VGTLIINDE
-106 TGEVIADLIK
+106 TGEVIADLVK
-116 PYQKAI
+116 PNQKAI

-145 FAESGEKGREMW
+145 FAESGEKGKEMW
-157 VRLELKLLADVGLVG
+157 VRLELKLLADVGLIG

-182 ASCSRARPKIAN
+182 ASCTRAKPKIAN

-233 HDFLRHIERT
+233 HEFLRHIERT
-243 KMLIHV
+243 KVLIHV
-249 VDVSGSEGRDPVE
+249 VDVSASEGRDPVE
-262 DFEKINEELRLYDE
+262 DFEKINKELKLYSE
-276 RLVILPQIVA
+276 RLLTLSQIVA
-286 ANKMDLPEGK
+286 ANKIDIQRGRENYPAFEG
-296 EKYPRF
+296 
-302 EEEIK
+302 EIK
-307 KRGYEVYPIS
+307 KRGYEVYAIS
-317 ALTKEGLDA
+317 ALTKEGIDK
-326 LLDKTIEI
+326 LLDKTIEV
-334 LSSIPAEKIEEVPEV
+334 LSSIPVEEVTEVPEV

-361 EVEVKGNTYYLKG
+361 NIEVKDNVYYLIG
-374 SKIDKLLKR
+374 TKIDKLLKR
-383 INLQDEHSLRY
+383 VNLQDEHSLRY
-394 FEILLRKSGVIDA
+394 FEMLLRKSGVIDV

-412 FKSGDVINV
+412 FKNGDTINV

>member
-1 MKAGDMVFIDTARI
+1 MFIDTARI

-20 DGGNGFISFRREKYV
+20 DGGNGVISFRREKYV
-35 PYGGP
+35 AYGGP

-53 IADPN
+53 ITDPN
-58 LSTLLDFKYKRKY
+58 LSTLLDFKYKKRY
-71 IAENGEN
+71 IAQNGEN
-78 GKSKN
+78 GRGKN
-83 QYGKDGEDLYIKVP
+83 QYGKNGEDLYIKVP
-97 VGTTIINDE
+97 VGTLIINDE
-106 TGEVIADLIK
+106 TGEIIADLVK
-116 PYQKAI
+116 PNQKAI
-122 VLKGGKGGRG
+122 VLRGGRGGRG
-132 NAKFATPTLKTPR
+132 NAKFATSTLKTPR
-145 FAESGEKGREMW
+145 FAESGEKGKEMW
-157 VRLELKLLADVGLVG
+157 VRLELKLLADVGLIG

-182 ASCSRARPKIAN
+182 ASCTRARPKIAN

-206 VEHKG
+206 VEYKG

-249 VDVSGSEGRDPVE
+249 VDVSASEGRDPIE
-262 DFEKINEELRLYDE
+262 DFEKINEELKLYSE
-276 RLVILPQIVA
+276 RLLTLPQIVA
-286 ANKMDLPEGK
+286 ANKIDIQSGK
-296 EKYPRF
+296 ENYPAF
-302 EEEIK
+302 EKEIK

-317 ALTKEGLDA
+317 ALTKEGIDK
-326 LLDKTIEI
+326 LLDKAIEI
-334 LSSIPAEKIEEVPEV
+334 LSSIPVEEIKDVPEV
-349 IVYNP
+349 IVYTP

-361 EVEVKGNTYYLKG
+361 NIEVKDNTYYLSG
-374 SKIDKLLKR
+374 TKIDKLLKR
-383 INLQDEHSLRY
+383 VNLQDEHSLRY

-412 FKSGDVINV
+412 FKSGDTINV